1 MLREVTL
8 KLPDWAYQYFA
19 DKWSKDERSLD
30 SEFNLER
37 YVSWEISEMVGN
49 KRQKE
54 SLARADKGMAG
65 GNQLKGILRE
75 GRRGRIFP

>member
-49 KRQKE
+49 IRQKE
-54 SLARADKGMAG
+54 SLAGADKGAARA
-65 GNQLKGILRE
+65 NKPEGILGE
-75 GRRGRIFP
+75 IRRGRIFP